1 MNVLSAS
8 CWSMVVLVFFGD
20 AGLTQKS
27 TASRPEVHSISAIG
41 VLLPRQ
47 AGSKDALDI
56 SLSEPNAFELQSG
69 TSRPWIGE
77 SGGTTGSTAP
87 QKQAPPR

>member
-8 CWSMVVLVFFGD
+8 CWSMVVLVSFGD
-20 AGLTQKS
+20 AGLAQKS
-27 TASRPEVHSISAIG
+27 TAPRPEVHSIPGIG
-41 VLLPRQ
+41 FLLPRQ
-47 AGSKDALDI
+47 AGSKDAPDI
-56 SLSEPNAFELQSG
+56 SLLKPNAFELQSG

-77 SGGTTGSTAP
+77 SGATTGGTAP